1 MKKICLYVLS
11 GLIVFPQLIS
21 AFSVGI
27 YNGDSRAAFTNDMAA
42 ALKGTGMTTGVF
54 DKKAVTNGMIEQY
67 DVLIFSGGW
76 NAYAWA
82 GYDARL
88 RLADY
93 VQRGHGVLLTGFRT
107 GSVRSANRPVF
118 PEIAQ
123 SYNKGNNNGVVVAD
137 RKHPI
142 TMDLPEKFLHAPWD
156 HLLMLAGPAGSVL
169 MQDNAGQ
176 P

>member
-27 YNGDSRAAFTNDMAA
+27 YNGDGRVAAVDDMTA
-42 ALKGTGMTTGVF
+42 ALKSAGIETGAF
-54 DKKAVTNGMIEQY
+54 NKKALKEGLIYQY

-76 NAYAWA
+76 GAYGWA
-82 GYDARL
+82 DYDARL

-93 VQRGHGVLLTGFRT
+93 VQRGHGVLLTSFRT
-107 GSVRSANRPVF
+107 GWFRNSNRPVF
-118 PEIAQ
+118 PEIAEA
-123 SYNKGNNNGVVVAD
+123 YNKGNNNGVVMAD